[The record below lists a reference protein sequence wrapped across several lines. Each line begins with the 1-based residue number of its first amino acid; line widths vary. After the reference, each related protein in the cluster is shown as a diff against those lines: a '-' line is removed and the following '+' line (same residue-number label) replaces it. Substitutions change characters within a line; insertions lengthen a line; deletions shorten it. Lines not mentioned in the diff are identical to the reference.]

1 MAQHRAHPLST
12 PLASRAERS
21 TTRRVFTR
29 SFRILLYVVAA
40 LLIAIT
46 LFLIVLQTSW
56 ARRQLASVVASQA
69 ERVIH
74 GDISIAR
81 IDGNLFS
88 EATLEDVAIRRGGR
102 TVVFVD
108 RVTAR
113 YDLPALIGGDI
124 TLSHIGLHRPIIN
137 LSRGPEGFA
146 LAGLFGGGG
155 SKRASGSGPR
165 FAIDTLTVDE
175 GLIAIGE
182 KPAQVGGF
190 RVPDRI
196 EGLRARLGL
205 ARQGE
210 RTTVAIE
217 GLSFTGVAP
226 AIDVR
231 SLTGEVVVGARDLV
245 LREVSVHMSDSQFT
259 VDGTIENYR
268 AIGGR

>member
-1 MAQHRAHPLST
+1 MAQHRAQPLST
-12 PLASRAERS
+12 PLASRDERS
-21 TTRRVFTR
+21 TAHRVFTR
-29 SFRILLYVVAA
+29 SIRILLIVVAA
-40 LLIAIT
+40 LLIAIA
-46 LFLIVLQTSW
+46 LLLIVLQTSW
-56 ARRQLASVVASQA
+56 ARRQLASVLASQA
-69 ERVIH
+69 ERVIQ
-74 GDISIAR
+74 GDVWIAR
-81 IDGNLFS
+81 VGGNLFS

-113 YDLPALIGGDI
+113 YDLPALLGGDI
-124 TLSHIGLHRPIIN
+124 TLSHVGLQRPIVN

-146 LAGLFGGGG
+146 LAGLFGGGE

-165 FAIDTLTVDE
+165 FAIDTLAVDD

-196 EGLRARLGL
+196 EGLQARLGL
-205 ARQGE
+205 ARLGE
-210 RTTVAIE
+210 RTTLEIE
-217 GLSFTGVAP
+217 RLSFTGVAP

-231 SLTGEVVVGARDLV
+231 SLTGEVVFGARDLV
-245 LREVSVHMSDSQFT
+245 LREMSVHMSDSQFT

-268 AIGGR
+268 AIGGS